1 MDLEHI
7 AAVDQ
12 HAHPVLAPQAAVDRP
27 FASAF
32 TEATDAHAIEQSAR
46 QTLFYRRSLRDLGE
60 LLRCDPTE
68 AAIIARRADLGVEEI
83 AKRSF
88 NQAHLSAVLLDD
100 GYLPGQT
107 APLGWHGQ
115 FVTVRRVLRL
125 ERMTEEL
132 LAQVNSFGEFKMRVR
147 ATLDPPPEGVVAFK
161 TIAAYRTGLTSACNS
176 STRKYATRVT
186 LEDLVES
193 RFKLH
198 KTEAREGK
206 LRLTDVNTIQFVLG
220 YAFESAAKHGLPIQF
235 HTGFGDTDIDLLDA
249 NPLVMR
255 PLLEDPR
262 ARSVPIVLLH
272 ASYPYVR
279 EAGYLAS
286 VYPQVYLDCGLS
298 VPFLSVAGMRQVFS
312 QLLELAPTNKLMYSS
327 DAHFI
332 PELFYVAAKWGRKAL
347 ADVLQTAVRDGDLT
361 LDEADSLAVAI
372 LRENAKKLYKLDL

>member
-7 AAVDQ
+7 SAIDQ
-12 HAHPVLAPQAAVDRP
+12 HAHPVLTPQAAKERP

-32 TEATDAHAIEQSAR
+32 TEACDPQSLDQSAR
-46 QTLFYRRSLRDLGE
+46 QTLFFKRSLRDIAE
-60 LLRCDPTE
+60 LLRCEPTE
-68 AAIIARRADLGVEEI
+68 DSIIARRASLGPEEV
-83 AKRSF
+83 AKRCF
-88 NQAHLSAVLLDD
+88 NQANLNTVLLDD
-100 GYLPGQT
+100 GYLPEQT

-115 FVTVRRVLRL
+115 FVPVRRVLRL

-132 LAQVNSFGEFKMRVR
+132 LGQVNSFGEFKLRLR
-147 ATLDPPPEGVVAFK
+147 ANLDPPPDGVVAFK
-161 TIAAYRTGLTSACNS
+161 TIAAYRTGLTAACNS

-198 KTEAREGK
+198 KQEAREK
-206 LRLTDVNTIQFVLG
+206 RLRLTDVNTIQFALG
-220 YAFESAAKHGLPIQF
+220 YAFESAAKHGIPIQF
-235 HTGFGDTDIDLLDA
+235 HTGFGDTDLDLRDA

-262 ARSVPIVLLH
+262 ASSVPIVLLH

-286 VYPQVYLDCGLS
+286 VYPQVYLDFGLS
-298 VPFLSVAGMRQVFS
+298 VPFLSVAGMREVVS
-312 QLLELAPTNKLMYSS
+312 QLLELAPTGKVMYSS

-332 PELFYVAAKWGRKAL
+332 PELFYLAAKWGRKAL
-347 ADVLQTAVRDGDLT
+347 ADVLETAIRDGDLT
-361 LDEADSLAVAI
+361 AREADDLAVAI
-372 LRENAKKLYKLDL
+372 LRENARKLYRIDL